1 MHVVVVGAG
10 ISGLSCARLLLRDG
24 HDVTLVSGDPLQR
37 TTSHLAAAVW
47 FPTAAGPPDAVARW
61 GAATYDVLAAE
72 AAAGVPGVV
81 MRESMQLLR
90 EPAPTGPGPAPLPP
104 WAAAVGD
111 VRPARPDELPS
122 GYPRGLRYAVPL
134 VEMPTYLPHLH
145 AEVRGAGA
153 RQVLR
158 RVSGLDGVL
167 DLRPDVVVNA
177 AGLAAGAL
185 VGDASTYPVRGQI
198 VRVVNPGLD
207 EVLDLRPDVVV
218 NAAGL
223 AAGAL
228 VGDASTYPVRGQIV
242 RVVNPGLDLS
252 VRDEEHPGG
261 RAYVHPRTADCIL
274 GGTLDVGSWDTT
286 PDPAETAAIVARC
299 TDIAPALA
307 GARVLES
314 VAGLRPGRPQ
324 VRVEVDRSLLPVPVV
339 HDYGHGGSG
348 ITIGWGCAQE
358 VAALVAGLA
367 GRADDGPAG

>member
-90 EPAPTGPGPAPLPP
+90 EPAPTGSGPAALPP

-111 VRPARPDELPS
+111 VRPARPDELPP

-158 RVSGLDGVL
+158 RVSGLDG
-167 DLRPDVVVNA
+167 
-177 AGLAAGAL
+177 
-185 VGDASTYPVRGQI
+185 
-198 VRVVNPGLD
+198 
-207 EVLDLRPDVVV
+207 VLDLRPDVVV

-314 VAGLRPGRPQ
+314 VAGLRPGRPE

-367 GRADDGPAG
+367 GRADPGPAG